1 MKVLI
6 THSYFLR
13 FDPKQEKIM
22 QPFPPLGTIYAA
34 KVLRDCGAEVVFYD
48 CMFEHSEENIFSVID
63 SMQPDLFLICD
74 DGFNYLTKMCL
85 TNMREASVKMIA
97 YASKRNI
104 FSMVASSDS
113 TDHFQKYLNAG
124 ASVVFLGEIE
134 QSLKEFY
141 LKYISN
147 ETWQTVNGIAFNN
160 ELAIKINDK
169 REVIKNIDELG
180 LPAWDLIDIEL
191 YKGKWKNKNGYF
203 TLNCATT
210 RGCPYKCNW
219 CAKPIYGNRYNSRS
233 PKLVV
238 EELKILVNKFGATNI
253 WFCDDIFGLKP
264 NWVKEFA
271 DIIESENLKFE
282 YKIQSRV
289 DLLLQPDY
297 LDDLKRSGCKTIW
310 VGAESG
316 SQKILDAMD
325 KGTKVE
331 QIKLACRLMKEKE
344 IEPAF
349 FLQFGYLGED
359 WSDIEKTI
367 EMLEDC
373 MPNDIG
379 ISISY
384 PLPGTKFYDKV
395 KDQLSEKQN
404 WSHSDDLLLMFKNT
418 YPPEFYRVLHSY
430 VHKRFRKKENIN
442 KVKSYLKDKNSKI
455 ELKNI
460 LLPIY
465 YSMMQS
471 YYKRKL
477 DVFK

>member
-1 MKVLI
+1 MKVLV
-6 THSYFLR
+6 THSYFLK
-13 FDPKQEKIM
+13 FDSKQEKIM

-34 KVLRDCGAEVVFYD
+34 KVLRDCGAEIIFYD
-48 CMFEHSEENIFSVID
+48 CMFEESEENIFKIID
-63 SMQPDLFLICD
+63 KTNPDLFLICD

-85 TNMREASVKMIA
+85 TNMREASLRMVN
-97 YASKRNI
+97 YAAKKNI

-113 TDHFQKYLNAG
+113 TDHFQRYLNSG
-124 ASVVFLGEIE
+124 ASVVFIGEVE
-134 QSLKEFY
+134 KSLQEFY
-141 LKYISN
+141 VKYKTKSDWNSID
-147 ETWQTVNGIAFNN
+147 GIAFREDNT
-160 ELAIKINDK
+160 IKKSKK
-169 REVIKNIDELG
+169 REVIKDIDELG
-180 LPAWDLIDIEL
+180 LPAWDLIDIEK
-191 YKGKWKNKNGYF
+191 YKSKWIAKNGYF
-203 TLNCATT
+203 SLNCATT

-233 PKLVV
+233 PQLVV
-238 EELKILVNKFGATNI
+238 KELKILIQNFGATHI

-271 DIIESENLKFE
+271 DLVIAEELKFE

-297 LDDLKRSGCKTIW
+297 LDDLKRSGCKTVW

-316 SQKILDAMD
+316 SQKILDEMD

-331 QIKLACRLMKEKE
+331 QIKLACSLMKEKN

-349 FLQFGYLGED
+349 FIQFGYLGEE
-359 WSDIEKTI
+359 WTDIEKTI

-373 MPNDIG
+373 MPTDIG
-379 ISISY
+379 ISVSY

-395 KDQLSEKQN
+395 KDQLTQKQN

-418 YPPEFYRVLHSY
+418 YPPEFYRLLHSY
-430 VHKRFRKKENIN
+430 VHKRFRKRENII
-442 KVKSYLKDKNSKI
+442 KVKSFFKEKKSEIKFRNF
-455 ELKNI
+455 
-460 LLPIY
+460 LLPAY
-465 YSMMQS
+465 YSILEF

-477 DVFK
+477 DAFR